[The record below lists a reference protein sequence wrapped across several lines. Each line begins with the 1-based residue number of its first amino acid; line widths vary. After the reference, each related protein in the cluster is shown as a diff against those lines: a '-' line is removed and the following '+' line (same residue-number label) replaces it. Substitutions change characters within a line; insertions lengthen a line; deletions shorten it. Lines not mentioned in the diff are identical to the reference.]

1 MSIRVLV
8 IFPFVGDGGNFPAYP
23 GLQSLQWTA
32 RSQLAEV
39 LPQGPTRPSP
49 SAFPKQ
55 ESSLGSLHPSQS
67 PFHRR
72 LAMLL
77 PLHLP
82 AGYRECFPLPGL
94 LRTLAA
100 QNSRKVLSCRPV
112 MAQVSGASHCFASC
126 CLYSFTFSHDLR
138 GCQAPLAPPTLSLRC
153 CPKLVWALSLL
164 PHQVPRVPFW
174 LSCSAWK
181 KGQE

>member
-1 MSIRVLV
+1 MVEISLLILV
-8 IFPFVGDGGNFPAYP
+8 CSPCSGQLGA
-23 GLQSLQWTA
+23 SLLKCCPRA
-32 RSQLAEV
+32 PLAPHP
-39 LPQGPTRPSP
+39 LPSP
-49 SAFPKQ
+49 SRRAAWGACTLPRVPSTDAWPCCSPSTSQ
-55 ESSLGSLHPSQS
+55 LGT
-67 PFHRR
+67 
-72 LAMLL
+72 
-77 PLHLP
+77 
-82 AGYRECFPLPGL
+82 ECFPLPGL